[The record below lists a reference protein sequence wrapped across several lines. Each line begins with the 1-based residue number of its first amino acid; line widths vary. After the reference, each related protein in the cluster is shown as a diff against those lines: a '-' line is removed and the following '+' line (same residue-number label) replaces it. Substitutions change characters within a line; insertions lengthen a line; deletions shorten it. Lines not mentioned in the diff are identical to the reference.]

1 MQLFLNMTKK
11 CSKVLFSVGGGI
23 LVLVVL
29 LVVVDV
35 VLRYLRMTIA
45 GTYELVSYAGALVA
59 GFAIAQTSIE
69 GAHVS
74 VDTIPEA
81 MSPQGRNILR
91 VFTKLIGL
99 GMFALLTWS
108 FLLKGYALYK
118 SAEVSL
124 TLNVPYYP
132 LAYGLSL
139 CCFVEFLVLLSDILK
154 TVLGGEED
162 E

>member
-1 MQLFLNMTKK
+1 M
-11 CSKVLFSVGGGI
+11 
-23 LVLVVL
+23 LVVF
-29 LVVVDV
+29 LVVTDV
-35 VLRYLRMTIA
+35 ILRYLRMTIA

-59 GFAIAQTSIE
+59 GLAIAQTSIE
-69 GAHVS
+69 GGHVS

-81 MSPQGRNILR
+81 MSPQGRDILR

-99 GMFALLTWS
+99 GMFALLAWS
-108 FLLKGYALYK
+108 FFLKGYALYK
-118 SAEVSL
+118 TAEVSL

-132 LAYGLSL
+132 LAYGLSF

-154 TVLGGEED
+154 TVLGGGKD

>member
-23 LVLVVL
+23 LVVVVL

-35 VLRYLRMTIA
+35 ILRYLRMTIA

-59 GFAIAQTSIE
+59 GLAIAQTSIE
-69 GAHVS
+69 GGHVS

-81 MSPQGRNILR
+81 MSPQRRDILR
-91 VFTKLIGL
+91 IFTKLIGL

-108 FLLKGYALYK
+108 FFLKGYALYK
-118 SAEVSL
+118 TGEVSL

-132 LAYGLSL
+132 LAYVLSV
-139 CCFVEFLVLLSDILK
+139 CSFVEFLVLLSDILK
-154 TVLGGEED
+154 TVFGGGED

>member
-11 CSKVLFSVGGGI
+11 CSKVLYSVGGGI

-35 VLRYLRMTIA
+35 ILRYLRMTIA

-59 GFAIAQTSIE
+59 GLAIAQTSIE
-69 GAHVS
+69 GGHVS

-81 MSPQGRNILR
+81 MSPQRRDILR

-99 GMFALLTWS
+99 GMFALLAWS
-108 FLLKGYALYK
+108 FFLKGYHLYK
-118 SAEVSL
+118 TGEVSL

-132 LAYGLSL
+132 LAYALSL
-139 CCFVEFLVLLSDILK
+139 CCFVEFLVLLSDILT
-154 TVLGGEED
+154 TVFRGGDHE
-162 E
+162 